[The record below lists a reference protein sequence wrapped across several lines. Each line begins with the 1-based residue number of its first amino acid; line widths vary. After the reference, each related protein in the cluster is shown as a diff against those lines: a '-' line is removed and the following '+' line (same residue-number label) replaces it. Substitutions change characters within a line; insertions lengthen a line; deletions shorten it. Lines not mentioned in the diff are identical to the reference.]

1 MVEELIARKDLL
13 RRLINV
19 TSDDWIK
26 AAKKL
31 GFSITQ
37 PRGGSS
43 HYAIRDSKYPIENF
57 KENFITNIYEG
68 MNKRKDVNSK
78 VFKSL
83 RRHGVEED
91 AIWEALGLI

>member
-1 MVEELIARKDLL
+1 MAEELVVRKDLL
-13 RRLINV
+13 RRLVNV
-19 TSDDWIK
+19 TADDWIK

-37 PRGGSS
+37 PKGGSS
-43 HYAIRDSKYPIENF
+43 HYASRNSKYPIEDF
-57 KENFITNIYEG
+57 KKNFITNIYKG
-68 MNKRKDVNSK
+68 MNKRKDVNPK

-91 AIWEALGLI
+91 AIWKALELI